1 MIDSS
6 HQVLDHAALDRLD
19 RIGGQEFVIEMID
32 LFLDHSPQR
41 LAAARAAFAAG
52 DYPTLY
58 RSAHSLKSTA
68 ANLGALALQSVAERV
83 EALAAAEDSG
93 GVAALVDELDWSFEQ
108 VRKRLDGERKRRQAP
123 DDQAGRQP

>member
-1 MIDSS
+1 MIDSP
-6 HQVLDHAALDRLD
+6 HQVLDPAALDRLD

-32 LFLDHSPQR
+32 LFLDHSPRR
-41 LAAARAAFAAG
+41 LAAARAALTAG
-52 DYPTLY
+52 DYSTLY

-93 GVAALVDELDWSFEQ
+93 GVAALVDELDRSYEQ

-123 DDQAGRQP
+123 VDQSGGQR